1 MERDELYHY
10 SSISLPIHLSTFIS
24 INLPPCRVS
33 INLSICRS
41 FYLLTCLSVS
51 ISIYSHLS
59 IILYLFRNLLSN
71 LCIYITKHLSIHLFI
86 YVFVC
91 FLFIYLSI
99 NLSVLPCASIYVCFF
114 IYIYLPNLQYL
125 LIYSCMSVSPSISKS
140 LPVNLSIVVM
150 KL

>member
-71 LCIYITKHLSIHLFI
+71 LCIYITKHLSIHFFI
-86 YVFVC
+86 YVFVFYLYTYPLTYLY
-91 FLFIYLSI
+91 FLVHLFMSVSLSTYICLICSIYLSI
-99 NLSVLPCASIYVCFF
+99 PVCLSHRPSANLY
-114 IYIYLPNLQYL
+114 
-125 LIYSCMSVSPSISKS
+125 
-140 LPVNLSIVVM
+140 LSIC
-150 KL
+150 LSSS